1 MDKFVHASFVLGRS
15 ETPFI
20 FPFAV
25 SHNLCVF
32 MIFNSF
38 QFVWLFPIIFIGY
51 YLLSCL
57 LGKNL
62 PERQRKTSN
71 ALLLIVS
78 YGLYAQT
85 NAAYTLILLGVTFVT
100 YFFALLIERSEN
112 DRPKKLLIACGS
124 LLALLPL
131 LVFKYYNFIIT
142 SSNELLES
150 IHCAT
155 VLPGLNWA
163 VPIGISFFTFQ
174 AVGYLMDV
182 YYQRIKAERNWWDY
196 MLFVSFF
203 PQIMSGP
210 ISKAK
215 DLLPQIKSYRHFDET
230 MASQGL
236 KWFVW
241 GLFLKVMMAD
251 RLGMYVDKV
260 LDNYM
265 FNSGTSCLLA
275 TIYYSFQIYGDF
287 AGYSFMAL
295 GVGKLMGFN
304 LINNFQR
311 PYLSTSITDFWRRWH
326 ISLSTWLKDYVY
338 IPLGGSRCSKARNY
352 WNIFITFLVSGIWHG
367 ANWTFVFWGILHGV
381 FQIIEK
387 MFGWQKV
394 NTTNLPVRI
403 GRIFLTFTL
412 VTIAWIFFRQPTI
425 GDAFGV
431 IERIV
436 TDHGALFKP
445 SNKDV
450 VFSLLSIGI
459 VACVDLTR
467 EFMPK
472 QFYQFTQA
480 PTAIRWCV
488 YWALL
493 LLVLLSGV
501 FDSSQFIYVSF

>member
-1 MDKFVHASFVLGRS
+1 
-15 ETPFI
+15 
-20 FPFAV
+20 
-25 SHNLCVF
+25 

-38 QFVWLFPIIFIGY
+38 QFIWLFPLIFIGY
-51 YLLSCL
+51 YLLSYL
-57 LGKNL
+57 LSGKF
-62 PERQRKTSN
+62 PERQRKISN

-85 NAAYTLILLGVTFVT
+85 NMAYTLILLGVTLIT
-100 YFFALLIERSEN
+100 YLFALLIERCDTN
-112 DRPKKLLIACGS
+112 KRKKHLIACGAS
-124 LLALLPL
+124 LALLPL
-131 LVFKYYNFIIT
+131 LVFKYYNFIINT
-142 SSNELLES
+142 TQSFLES
-150 IHCAT
+150 IHSAP
-155 VLPGLNWA
+155 LHFSGLNWA
-163 VPIGISFFTFQ
+163 IPLGISFFTFQ

-182 YYQRIKAERNWWDY
+182 YYQRIKAEHNWWDY

-215 DLLPQIKSYRHFDET
+215 DLLPQIKTCRKFDAT
-230 MASQGL
+230 MATQGL

-275 TIYYSFQIYGDF
+275 VVYYSFQIYGDF
-287 AGYSFMAL
+287 AGYSFMAM

-338 IPLGGSRCSKARNY
+338 IPLGGSRCSKGRNY
-352 WNIFITFLVSGIWHG
+352 WNIFVTFLVSGIWHG
-367 ANWTFVFWGILHGV
+367 ANWTFIFWGILHGV
-381 FQIIEK
+381 FQVIEK
-387 MFGWQKV
+387 MLGWQKC
-394 NTTNLPVRI
+394 TTSSKLIRFSRI
-403 GRIFLTFTL
+403 LLTFVL
-412 VTIAWIFFRQPTI
+412 VSIAWIFFRQPTI

-431 IERIV
+431 IERIL
-436 TDHGALFKP
+436 TEHGALFKP

-459 VACVDLTR
+459 VVCADLMR
-467 EFMPK
+467 EFQTK
-472 QFYQFTQA
+472 KFYRLVQA
-480 PTAIRWCV
+480 PIIVRWCM
-488 YWALL
+488 YYALL
-493 LLVLLSGV
+493 LLILLCGV

>member
-1 MDKFVHASFVLGRS
+1 
-15 ETPFI
+15 
-20 FPFAV
+20 
-25 SHNLCVF
+25 
-32 MIFNSF
+32 
-38 QFVWLFPIIFIGY
+38 
-51 YLLSCL
+51 
-57 LGKNL
+57 
-62 PERQRKTSN
+62 
-71 ALLLIVS
+71 
-78 YGLYAQT
+78 
-85 NAAYTLILLGVTFVT
+85 
-100 YFFALLIERSEN
+100 
-112 DRPKKLLIACGS
+112 
-124 LLALLPL
+124 
-131 LVFKYYNFIIT
+131 
-142 SSNELLES
+142 
-150 IHCAT
+150 
-155 VLPGLNWA
+155 
-163 VPIGISFFTFQ
+163 
-174 AVGYLMDV
+174 
-182 YYQRIKAERNWWDY
+182 
-196 MLFVSFF
+196 
-203 PQIMSGP
+203 
-210 ISKAK
+210 
-215 DLLPQIKSYRHFDET
+215 
-230 MASQGL
+230 
-236 KWFVW
+236 
-241 GLFLKVMMAD
+241 
-251 RLGMYVDKV
+251 
-260 LDNYM
+260 
-265 FNSGTSCLLA
+265 
-275 TIYYSFQIYGDF
+275 
-287 AGYSFMAL
+287 
-295 GVGKLMGFN
+295 MGFN

-352 WNIFITFLVSGIWHG
+352 WNIFMTFLVSGIWHG

-394 NTTNLPVRI
+394 STTNLPVRI
-403 GRIFLTFTL
+403 GRIFLTFAF

-472 QFYQFTQA
+472 RFYQFTQA
-480 PTAIRWCV
+480 PTAIRGCV

>member
-1 MDKFVHASFVLGRS
+1 
-15 ETPFI
+15 
-20 FPFAV
+20 
-25 SHNLCVF
+25 

-38 QFVWLFPIIFIGY
+38 QFIWLFPLIFIGY
-51 YLLSCL
+51 YLLSYL
-57 LGKNL
+57 LSEKF
-62 PERQRKTSN
+62 PERQRKISN

-85 NAAYTLILLGVTFVT
+85 NMAYTLILLGVTLIT
-100 YFFALLIERSEN
+100 YQFALLIERS
-112 DRPKKLLIACGS
+112 DTDKRKKHLIACGAS
-124 LLALLPL
+124 LALLPL
-131 LVFKYYNFIIT
+131 LVFKYYNFIVNT
-142 SSNELLES
+142 TQSFLES
-150 IHCAT
+150 IHST
-155 VLPGLNWA
+155 PPILPGLNWA
-163 VPIGISFFTFQ
+163 IPLGISFFTFQ

-182 YYQRIKAERNWWDY
+182 YYQRIKAEHNWWDY

-215 DLLPQIKSYRHFDET
+215 DLLPQIKTCRKFDAT
-230 MASQGL
+230 MATQGL

-275 TIYYSFQIYGDF
+275 VVYYSFQIYGDF
-287 AGYSFMAL
+287 AGYSFMAM

-338 IPLGGSRCSKARNY
+338 IPLGGSRCSKGRNY
-352 WNIFITFLVSGIWHG
+352 WNIFVTFLVSGIWHG

-387 MFGWQKV
+387 MLGWQKC
-394 NTTNLPVRI
+394 TTSSKLIRFSRI
-403 GRIFLTFTL
+403 LLTFVL
-412 VTIAWIFFRQPTI
+412 VSIAWIFFRQPTI
-425 GDAFGV
+425 SDAFGV
-431 IERIV
+431 IERIL
-436 TDHGALFKP
+436 TEHGALFKP

-459 VACVDLTR
+459 VVCADLMR
-467 EFMPK
+467 EFQAK
-472 QFYQFTQA
+472 KFYRLVQA
-480 PTAIRWCV
+480 PIAIRWCM
-488 YWALL
+488 YYALL
-493 LLVLLSGV
+493 LLILLSGV

>member
-1 MDKFVHASFVLGRS
+1 
-15 ETPFI
+15 
-20 FPFAV
+20 
-25 SHNLCVF
+25 

-38 QFVWLFPIIFIGY
+38 QFIWLFPLIFIGY
-51 YLLSCL
+51 YLLSYL
-57 LGKNL
+57 LSGKF
-62 PERQRKTSN
+62 PERQRKISN

-78 YGLYAQT
+78 YALYAQT
-85 NAAYTLILLGVTFVT
+85 NMAYTLILLGVTLIT
-100 YFFALLIERSEN
+100 YLFALLIERS
-112 DRPKKLLIACGS
+112 DTDKRKKHLIVCGAF
-124 LLALLPL
+124 LALLPL
-131 LVFKYYNFIIT
+131 LVFKYYNFIINT
-142 SSNELLES
+142 TQSFLES
-150 IHCAT
+150 IHSAP
-155 VLPGLNWA
+155 LHFPGLNWA
-163 VPIGISFFTFQ
+163 IPLGISFFTFQ

-182 YYQRIKAERNWWDY
+182 YYQRIKAEHNWWDY

-215 DLLPQIKSYRHFDET
+215 DLLPQIKTCRKFDAT
-230 MASQGL
+230 MATQGL

-275 TIYYSFQIYGDF
+275 VVYYSFQIYGDF
-287 AGYSFMAL
+287 AGYSFMAM

-338 IPLGGSRCSKARNY
+338 IPLGGSRCSKGRNY
-352 WNIFITFLVSGIWHG
+352 WNIFVTFLVSGIWHG
-367 ANWTFVFWGILHGV
+367 ANWTFIFWGILHGL
-381 FQIIEK
+381 FQVIEK
-387 MFGWQKV
+387 MLGWQKC
-394 NTTNLPVRI
+394 TASSKLIRFSRI
-403 GRIFLTFTL
+403 LLTFVL
-412 VTIAWIFFRQPTI
+412 VCIAWIFFRQPTI

-431 IERIV
+431 IERIL
-436 TDHGALFKP
+436 TEHGALFKP

-459 VACVDLTR
+459 VVCADLMR
-467 EFMPK
+467 EFQTK
-472 QFYQFTQA
+472 KFYRLVQA
-480 PTAIRWCV
+480 PIIVRWCM
-488 YWALL
+488 YYALL
-493 LLVLLSGV
+493 LLILLSGV

>member
-1 MDKFVHASFVLGRS
+1 M
-15 ETPFI
+15 
-20 FPFAV
+20 
-25 SHNLCVF
+25 
-32 MIFNSF
+32 
-38 QFVWLFPIIFIGY
+38 
-51 YLLSCL
+51 
-57 LGKNL
+57 
-62 PERQRKTSN
+62 
-71 ALLLIVS
+71 LLIVS

-142 SSNELLES
+142 SSKELLES

-265 FNSGTSCLLA
+265 SNSGTSCLLA

-352 WNIFITFLVSGIWHG
+352 WNIFMTFLVSGIWHG

-387 MFGWQKV
+387 IFGWQKV
-394 NTTNLPVRI
+394 NTTNPLVRF

-472 QFYQFTQA
+472 RFYQFTQA

>member
-1 MDKFVHASFVLGRS
+1 
-15 ETPFI
+15 
-20 FPFAV
+20 
-25 SHNLCVF
+25 

-38 QFVWLFPIIFIGY
+38 QFIWLFPLIFIGY
-51 YLLSCL
+51 YLLSYL
-57 LGKNL
+57 LSGKF
-62 PERQRKTSN
+62 PERQRKISN
-71 ALLLIVS
+71 TLLLIVS

-85 NAAYTLILLGVTFVT
+85 NMAYTLILLGVTLIT
-100 YFFALLIERSEN
+100 YLFALLIERS
-112 DRPKKLLIACGS
+112 DTDKRKKHLIACGAS
-124 LLALLPL
+124 LALLPL
-131 LVFKYYNFIIT
+131 LVFKYYNFIINT
-142 SSNELLES
+142 TQSFLES
-150 IHCAT
+150 IHSAP
-155 VLPGLNWA
+155 LHFPGLNWA
-163 VPIGISFFTFQ
+163 IPLGISFFTFQ

-182 YYQRIKAERNWWDY
+182 YYQRIKAEHNWWDY

-215 DLLPQIKSYRHFDET
+215 DLLPQIKTCRKFDAT
-230 MASQGL
+230 MATQGL

-275 TIYYSFQIYGDF
+275 VVYYSFQIYGDF
-287 AGYSFMAL
+287 AGYSFMAM

-338 IPLGGSRCSKARNY
+338 IPLGGSRCSKGRNY
-352 WNIFITFLVSGIWHG
+352 WNIFVTFLVSGIWHG
-367 ANWTFVFWGILHGV
+367 ANWTFIFWGILHGM
-381 FQIIEK
+381 FQVIEK
-387 MFGWQKV
+387 MLGWQKC
-394 NTTNLPVRI
+394 TTSSKLIRFSRI
-403 GRIFLTFTL
+403 LITFVL
-412 VTIAWIFFRQPTI
+412 VSIAWVFFRQPTI
-425 GDAFGV
+425 SDAFGV
-431 IERIV
+431 IERIL
-436 TDHGALFKP
+436 TEHGALFKP

-459 VACVDLTR
+459 VVCADLIR
-467 EFMPK
+467 EFQTK
-472 QFYQFTQA
+472 KFYRLVQA
-480 PTAIRWCV
+480 PIIVRWCM
-488 YWALL
+488 YYALL
-493 LLVLLSGV
+493 LLILLSGV

>member
-1 MDKFVHASFVLGRS
+1 
-15 ETPFI
+15 
-20 FPFAV
+20 
-25 SHNLCVF
+25 

-51 YLLSCL
+51 YLLSSL

-100 YFFALLIERSEN
+100 YFFAMLIERSEN
-112 DRPKKLLIACGS
+112 DRPKKLLIVCGS

-215 DLLPQIKSYRHFDET
+215 DLLPQIKSYRRFDET
-230 MASQGL
+230 MATQGL

-275 TIYYSFQIYGDF
+275 AIYYSFQIYGDF

-311 PYLSTSITDFWRRWH
+311 PYLDF
-326 ISLSTWLKDYVY
+326 S
-338 IPLGGSRCSKARNY
+338 
-352 WNIFITFLVSGIWHG
+352 
-367 ANWTFVFWGILHGV
+367 
-381 FQIIEK
+381 
-387 MFGWQKV
+387 
-394 NTTNLPVRI
+394 
-403 GRIFLTFTL
+403 
-412 VTIAWIFFRQPTI
+412 
-425 GDAFGV
+425 
-431 IERIV
+431 
-436 TDHGALFKP
+436 
-445 SNKDV
+445 
-450 VFSLLSIGI
+450 
-459 VACVDLTR
+459 
-467 EFMPK
+467 
-472 QFYQFTQA
+472 
-480 PTAIRWCV
+480 
-488 YWALL
+488 
-493 LLVLLSGV
+493 
-501 FDSSQFIYVSF
+501 

>member
-1 MDKFVHASFVLGRS
+1 
-15 ETPFI
+15 
-20 FPFAV
+20 
-25 SHNLCVF
+25 

-51 YLLSCL
+51 YLLSSL

-100 YFFALLIERSEN
+100 YFFAMLIERSEN
-112 DRPKKLLIACGS
+112 DRPKKLLIVCGS

-215 DLLPQIKSYRHFDET
+215 DLLPQIKSYRRFDET
-230 MASQGL
+230 MATQGL

-275 TIYYSFQIYGDF
+275 AIYYSFQIYGDF

-338 IPLGGSRCSKARNY
+338 IPLGGSRCSKTRNY
-352 WNIFITFLVSGIWHG
+352 WNIFMTFLVSGIWHG

-387 MFGWQKV
+387 MFGWQKIS
-394 NTTNLPVRI
+394 TTNLPVRI

-412 VTIAWIFFRQPTI
+412 VNIAWIFFRQPSM

-436 TDHGALFKP
+436 TDHGVLFKP

-472 QFYQFTQA
+472 RFYQSTQA

>member
-1 MDKFVHASFVLGRS
+1 M
-15 ETPFI
+15 
-20 FPFAV
+20 FP
-25 SHNLCVF
+25 L
-32 MIFNSF
+32 
-38 QFVWLFPIIFIGY
+38 IFIGY
-51 YLLSCL
+51 YLLSYL
-57 LGKNL
+57 LSEKF
-62 PERQRKTSN
+62 PERQRKISN

-85 NAAYTLILLGVTFVT
+85 NMAYTLILLGVTLIT
-100 YFFALLIERSEN
+100 YQFALLIERS
-112 DRPKKLLIACGS
+112 DTDKRKKHLIACGAS
-124 LLALLPL
+124 LALLPL
-131 LVFKYYNFIIT
+131 LVFKYYNFIVNT
-142 SSNELLES
+142 TQSFLES
-150 IHCAT
+150 IHST
-155 VLPGLNWA
+155 PPILPGLNWA
-163 VPIGISFFTFQ
+163 IPLGISFFTFQ

-182 YYQRIKAERNWWDY
+182 YYQRIKAEHNWWDY

-215 DLLPQIKSYRHFDET
+215 DLLPQIKTCRKFDAT
-230 MASQGL
+230 MATQGL

-275 TIYYSFQIYGDF
+275 VVYYSFQIYGDF
-287 AGYSFMAL
+287 AGYSFMAM

-338 IPLGGSRCSKARNY
+338 IPLGGSRCSKGRNY
-352 WNIFITFLVSGIWHG
+352 WNIFVTFLVSGIWHG

-387 MFGWQKV
+387 MLGWQKC
-394 NTTNLPVRI
+394 TTSSKLIRFSRI
-403 GRIFLTFTL
+403 LLTFVL
-412 VTIAWIFFRQPTI
+412 VSIAWIFFRQPTI
-425 GDAFGV
+425 SDAFGV
-431 IERIV
+431 IERIL
-436 TDHGALFKP
+436 TEHGALFKP

-459 VACVDLTR
+459 VVCADLMR
-467 EFMPK
+467 EFQAK
-472 QFYQFTQA
+472 KFYRLVQA
-480 PTAIRWCV
+480 PIAIRWCM
-488 YWALL
+488 YYALL
-493 LLVLLSGV
+493 LLILLSGV

>member
-1 MDKFVHASFVLGRS
+1 
-15 ETPFI
+15 
-20 FPFAV
+20 
-25 SHNLCVF
+25 

-38 QFVWLFPIIFIGY
+38 QFVWLFPLIFIGY
-51 YLLSCL
+51 YLLSYL
-57 LGKNL
+57 LSGKF
-62 PERQRKTSN
+62 PERQRKISN

-78 YGLYAQT
+78 YALYAQT
-85 NAAYTLILLGVTFVT
+85 NMAYTLILLGVTLIT
-100 YFFALLIERSEN
+100 YLFALLIERS
-112 DRPKKLLIACGS
+112 DTDKRKKHLIVCGAF
-124 LLALLPL
+124 LALLPL
-131 LVFKYYNFIIT
+131 LVFKYYNFIINT
-142 SSNELLES
+142 TQSFLES
-150 IHCAT
+150 IHSAP
-155 VLPGLNWA
+155 LHFPGLNWA
-163 VPIGISFFTFQ
+163 IPLGISFFTFQ

-182 YYQRIKAERNWWDY
+182 YYQRIKAEHNLWDY

-215 DLLPQIKSYRHFDET
+215 DLLPQIKTCRKFDAT
-230 MASQGL
+230 MATQGL

-275 TIYYSFQIYGDF
+275 VVYYSFQIYGDF
-287 AGYSFMAL
+287 AGYSFMAM

-338 IPLGGSRCSKARNY
+338 IPLGGSRCSKGRNY
-352 WNIFITFLVSGIWHG
+352 WNIFVTFLVSGIWHG
-367 ANWTFVFWGILHGV
+367 ANWTFIFWGILHGV
-381 FQIIEK
+381 FQVIEK
-387 MFGWQKV
+387 MLGWQKC
-394 NTTNLPVRI
+394 TTSSKLIRFSRI
-403 GRIFLTFTL
+403 LLTFVL
-412 VTIAWIFFRQPTI
+412 VSIAWIFFRQPTI
-425 GDAFGV
+425 GDAFGG
-431 IERIV
+431 IERIL
-436 TDHGALFKP
+436 TEHGALFKP

-459 VACVDLTR
+459 VVCTDLIR
-467 EFMPK
+467 EFQTK
-472 QFYQFTQA
+472 KFYRLVQA
-480 PTAIRWCV
+480 PIIVRWCM
-488 YWALL
+488 YYALL
-493 LLVLLSGV
+493 LLILLSGV

>member
-1 MDKFVHASFVLGRS
+1 
-15 ETPFI
+15 
-20 FPFAV
+20 
-25 SHNLCVF
+25 

-38 QFVWLFPIIFIGY
+38 QFVWLYPIIFIGY

-100 YFFALLIERSEN
+100 YFFALLIERNEN

-150 IHCAT
+150 IHCTT

-230 MASQGL
+230 MAAQGL
-236 KWFVW
+236 KWFIW

-265 FNSGTSCLLA
+265 LNSGTSCLLA

-352 WNIFITFLVSGIWHG
+352 WNIFMTFLVSGIWHG

-394 NTTNLPVRI
+394 STTNLPVRI
-403 GRIFLTFTL
+403 GRIFLTFAF

-472 QFYQFTQA
+472 RFYQFTQA
-480 PTAIRWCV
+480 PTAIRWRV

-493 LLVLLSGV
+493 LLVLSSGV

>member
-1 MDKFVHASFVLGRS
+1 
-15 ETPFI
+15 
-20 FPFAV
+20 
-25 SHNLCVF
+25 

-38 QFVWLFPIIFIGY
+38 QFIWLFPLIFIGY
-51 YLLSCL
+51 YLLSYL
-57 LGKNL
+57 LSGKF
-62 PERQRKTSN
+62 PERQRKISN

-85 NAAYTLILLGVTFVT
+85 NMAYTLILLGVTLIT
-100 YFFALLIERSEN
+100 YLFALLIERS
-112 DRPKKLLIACGS
+112 DTDKRKKHLIVCGAF
-124 LLALLPL
+124 LALLPL
-131 LVFKYYNFIIT
+131 LVFKYYNFIINT
-142 SSNELLES
+142 TQSFLES
-150 IHCAT
+150 IHSAP
-155 VLPGLNWA
+155 LHFPGLNWA
-163 VPIGISFFTFQ
+163 IPLGISFFTFQ

-182 YYQRIKAERNWWDY
+182 YYQRIKAEHNWWDY

-215 DLLPQIKSYRHFDET
+215 DLLPQIKTCRKFDAT
-230 MASQGL
+230 MATQGL

-275 TIYYSFQIYGDF
+275 VVYYSFQIYGDF
-287 AGYSFMAL
+287 AGYSFMAM

-338 IPLGGSRCSKARNY
+338 IPLGGSRCSKGRNY
-352 WNIFITFLVSGIWHG
+352 WNIFVTFLVSGIWHG
-367 ANWTFVFWGILHGV
+367 ANWTFIFWGILHGV
-381 FQIIEK
+381 FQVIEK
-387 MFGWQKV
+387 MLGWQKC
-394 NTTNLPVRI
+394 TTSSKLIRFSRI
-403 GRIFLTFTL
+403 LLTFVL
-412 VTIAWIFFRQPTI
+412 VSIAWIFFRQPTI
-425 GDAFGV
+425 SDAFGV
-431 IERIV
+431 IERIL
-436 TDHGALFKP
+436 TEHGALFKP

-459 VACVDLTR
+459 VVCADLMR
-467 EFMPK
+467 EFQTK
-472 QFYQFTQA
+472 NFYRLVQA
-480 PTAIRWCV
+480 PIAIRWCM
-488 YWALL
+488 YYALL
-493 LLVLLSGV
+493 LLILLSGV

>member
-1 MDKFVHASFVLGRS
+1 
-15 ETPFI
+15 
-20 FPFAV
+20 
-25 SHNLCVF
+25 

-38 QFVWLFPIIFIGY
+38 QFIWLFPLIFIGY
-51 YLLSCL
+51 YLLSYL
-57 LGKNL
+57 LSEKF
-62 PERQRKTSN
+62 PERQRKISN

-85 NAAYTLILLGVTFVT
+85 NMAYTLILLGVTLIT
-100 YFFALLIERSEN
+100 YQFALLIERS
-112 DRPKKLLIACGS
+112 DTDKRKKHLIACGAS
-124 LLALLPL
+124 LALLPL
-131 LVFKYYNFIIT
+131 LVFKYYNFIVNAT
-142 SSNELLES
+142 QSFLES
-150 IHCAT
+150 IHST
-155 VLPGLNWA
+155 PPILPGLNWA
-163 VPIGISFFTFQ
+163 IPLGISFFTFQ

-182 YYQRIKAERNWWDY
+182 YYQRIKAEHNWWDY

-215 DLLPQIKSYRHFDET
+215 DLLPQIKTCRKFDAT
-230 MASQGL
+230 MATQGL

-275 TIYYSFQIYGDF
+275 VVYYSFLIYGDF
-287 AGYSFMAL
+287 AGYSFMAM

-338 IPLGGSRCSKARNY
+338 IPLGGSRCSKGRNY
-352 WNIFITFLVSGIWHG
+352 WNIFVTFLVSGIWHG

-387 MFGWQKV
+387 MLGWQKC
-394 NTTNLPVRI
+394 TTSSKLIRFSRI
-403 GRIFLTFTL
+403 LLTFVL
-412 VTIAWIFFRQPTI
+412 VSIAWIFFRQPTI
-425 GDAFGV
+425 SDAFGV
-431 IERIV
+431 IERIL
-436 TDHGALFKP
+436 TEHGALFKP

-459 VACVDLTR
+459 VVCADLMR
-467 EFMPK
+467 EFQAK
-472 QFYQFTQA
+472 KFYRLVQA
-480 PTAIRWCV
+480 PIAIRWCM
-488 YWALL
+488 YYALL
-493 LLVLLSGV
+493 LLILLSGV

>member
-142 SSNELLES
+142 SSKELLES

-265 FNSGTSCLLA
+265 SNSGTSCLLA

-472 QFYQFTQA
+472 RFYQFTQA

>member
-1 MDKFVHASFVLGRS
+1 
-15 ETPFI
+15 
-20 FPFAV
+20 
-25 SHNLCVF
+25 

-38 QFVWLFPIIFIGY
+38 QFVWLYPIIFIGY

-100 YFFALLIERSEN
+100 YFFALLIERNEN

-155 VLPGLNWA
+155 VLPRLNWA

-174 AVGYLMDV
+174 AVVYLMDV

-230 MASQGL
+230 MAAQGL
-236 KWFVW
+236 KWFIW

-265 FNSGTSCLLA
+265 LNSGTSCLLA

-352 WNIFITFLVSGIWHG
+352 WNIFMTFLVSGIWHG

-394 NTTNLPVRI
+394 STTNLPVRI
-403 GRIFLTFTL
+403 GRIFLTFAF

-472 QFYQFTQA
+472 RFYQFTQA

>member
-1 MDKFVHASFVLGRS
+1 
-15 ETPFI
+15 
-20 FPFAV
+20 
-25 SHNLCVF
+25 

-38 QFVWLFPIIFIGY
+38 QFVWLYPIIFIGY

-100 YFFALLIERSEN
+100 YFFALLIERNEN

-150 IHCAT
+150 IHCTT

-230 MASQGL
+230 MAAQGL
-236 KWFVW
+236 KWFIW

-265 FNSGTSCLLA
+265 LNSGTSCLLA

-311 PYLSTSITDFWRRWH
+311 PYHSTSITDFWRRWH

-352 WNIFITFLVSGIWHG
+352 WNIFMTFLVSGIWHG

-394 NTTNLPVRI
+394 STTNLPVRI
-403 GRIFLTFTL
+403 GRIFLTFAF

-472 QFYQFTQA
+472 RFYQFTQA

>member
-1 MDKFVHASFVLGRS
+1 
-15 ETPFI
+15 
-20 FPFAV
+20 
-25 SHNLCVF
+25 

-38 QFVWLFPIIFIGY
+38 QFVWLYPIIFIGY

-100 YFFALLIERSEN
+100 YFFALLIERNEN

-150 IHCAT
+150 IHCTT

-230 MASQGL
+230 MAAQGL
-236 KWFVW
+236 KWFIW

-265 FNSGTSCLLA
+265 LNSGTSCLLA

-338 IPLGGSRCSKARNY
+338 IPLGGSRCSKTRNY
-352 WNIFITFLVSGIWHG
+352 WNIFMTFLVSGIWHG

-394 NTTNLPVRI
+394 STTNLPVRI
-403 GRIFLTFTL
+403 GRIFLTFAF

>member
-1 MDKFVHASFVLGRS
+1 
-15 ETPFI
+15 
-20 FPFAV
+20 
-25 SHNLCVF
+25 

-38 QFVWLFPIIFIGY
+38 QFIWLFPLIFIGY
-51 YLLSCL
+51 YLLSYL
-57 LGKNL
+57 LSEKF
-62 PERQRKTSN
+62 PERQRKISN

-85 NAAYTLILLGVTFVT
+85 NMAYTLILLGVTLIT
-100 YFFALLIERSEN
+100 YLFALLIERCDTN
-112 DRPKKLLIACGS
+112 KRKKHLIVCGAF
-124 LLALLPL
+124 LALLPL
-131 LVFKYYNFIIT
+131 LVFKYYNFIINT
-142 SSNELLES
+142 TQSFLES
-150 IHCAT
+150 IHSA
-155 VLPGLNWA
+155 PPHFSGLNLA
-163 VPIGISFFTFQ
+163 IPLGISFFTFQ

-182 YYQRIKAERNWWDY
+182 YYQRIKAEHNWWDY

-215 DLLPQIKSYRHFDET
+215 DLLPQIKTCRKFDAT
-230 MASQGL
+230 MATQGL

-275 TIYYSFQIYGDF
+275 VVYYSFQIYGDF
-287 AGYSFMAL
+287 AGYSFMAM

-338 IPLGGSRCSKARNY
+338 IPLGGSRCSKGRNY
-352 WNIFITFLVSGIWHG
+352 WNIFVTFLVSGIWHG

-387 MFGWQKV
+387 MLGWQKC
-394 NTTNLPVRI
+394 TTSSKLIRFSRI
-403 GRIFLTFTL
+403 LLTFIL
-412 VTIAWIFFRQPTI
+412 VSIAWIFFRQPTI
-425 GDAFGV
+425 SDAFGV
-431 IERIV
+431 IERIL
-436 TDHGALFKP
+436 TEHGALFKP

-459 VACVDLTR
+459 VVCADLMR
-467 EFMPK
+467 EFQTK
-472 QFYQFTQA
+472 NFYRLVQA
-480 PTAIRWCV
+480 PIAIRWCM
-488 YWALL
+488 YYALL
-493 LLVLLSGV
+493 LLILLSGV

>member
-1 MDKFVHASFVLGRS
+1 
-15 ETPFI
+15 
-20 FPFAV
+20 
-25 SHNLCVF
+25 

-38 QFVWLFPIIFIGY
+38 QFIWLFPLIFIGY
-51 YLLSCL
+51 YLLSYL
-57 LGKNL
+57 LSEKF
-62 PERQRKTSN
+62 PERQRKISN

-85 NAAYTLILLGVTFVT
+85 NMAYTLILLGVTLIT
-100 YFFALLIERSEN
+100 YQFALLIERS
-112 DRPKKLLIACGS
+112 DTDKRKKHLIACGAS
-124 LLALLPL
+124 LALLPL
-131 LVFKYYNFIIT
+131 LVFKYYNFIVNT
-142 SSNELLES
+142 TQSFLES
-150 IHCAT
+150 IHST
-155 VLPGLNWA
+155 PPILPGLNWA
-163 VPIGISFFTFQ
+163 IPLGISFFTFQ

-182 YYQRIKAERNWWDY
+182 YYQRIKAEHNWWDY

-215 DLLPQIKSYRHFDET
+215 DLLPQIKTCRKFDAT
-230 MASQGL
+230 MATQGL

-275 TIYYSFQIYGDF
+275 VVYYSFQIYGDF
-287 AGYSFMAL
+287 AGYSFMAM

-338 IPLGGSRCSKARNY
+338 IPLGGSRCSKGRNY
-352 WNIFITFLVSGIWHG
+352 WNIFVTFLVSGIWHG

-387 MFGWQKV
+387 MLGWQKC
-394 NTTNLPVRI
+394 TTSSKLIRFSRI
-403 GRIFLTFTL
+403 LLTFVL
-412 VTIAWIFFRQPTI
+412 VSIAWIFFRQSTI
-425 GDAFGV
+425 SDAFGV
-431 IERIV
+431 IERIL
-436 TDHGALFKP
+436 TEHGALFKP

-459 VACVDLTR
+459 VVCADLMR
-467 EFMPK
+467 EFQAK
-472 QFYQFTQA
+472 KFYRLVQA
-480 PTAIRWCV
+480 PIAIRWCM
-488 YWALL
+488 YYALL
-493 LLVLLSGV
+493 LLILLSGV

>member
-1 MDKFVHASFVLGRS
+1 
-15 ETPFI
+15 
-20 FPFAV
+20 
-25 SHNLCVF
+25 

-38 QFVWLFPIIFIGY
+38 QFIWLFPLIFIGY
-51 YLLSCL
+51 YLLSYL
-57 LGKNL
+57 LSGKF
-62 PERQRKTSN
+62 PERQRKISN

-85 NAAYTLILLGVTFVT
+85 NMAYTLILLGVTLIT
-100 YFFALLIERSEN
+100 YLFALLIERSDAN
-112 DRPKKLLIACGS
+112 KRKKHLIACGAS
-124 LLALLPL
+124 LALLPL
-131 LVFKYYNFIIT
+131 LVFKYYNFIINT
-142 SSNELLES
+142 TQSFLES
-150 IHCAT
+150 IHSAP
-155 VLPGLNWA
+155 LHFPGLNWA
-163 VPIGISFFTFQ
+163 IPLGISFFTFQ

-182 YYQRIKAERNWWDY
+182 YYQRIKAEHNWWDY

-215 DLLPQIKSYRHFDET
+215 DLLPQIKTCRKFDAT
-230 MASQGL
+230 MATQGL

-275 TIYYSFQIYGDF
+275 VVYYSFQIYGDF
-287 AGYSFMAL
+287 AGYSFMAM

-338 IPLGGSRCSKARNY
+338 IPLGGSRCSKGRNY
-352 WNIFITFLVSGIWHG
+352 WNIFVTFLVSGIWHG
-367 ANWTFVFWGILHGV
+367 ANWTFIFWGILHGL
-381 FQIIEK
+381 FQVIEK
-387 MFGWQKV
+387 MLGWQKC
-394 NTTNLPVRI
+394 TTSSKLIRFSRI
-403 GRIFLTFTL
+403 LLTFVL
-412 VTIAWIFFRQPTI
+412 VSIAWIFFRQPTI

-431 IERIV
+431 IERIL
-436 TDHGALFKP
+436 TEHGALFKP
-445 SNKDV
+445 SNKDI

-459 VACVDLTR
+459 VVCADLMR
-467 EFMPK
+467 EFQTK
-472 QFYQFTQA
+472 KFYRLVQA
-480 PTAIRWCV
+480 PIIVRWCM
-488 YWALL
+488 YYALL
-493 LLVLLSGV
+493 LLILLSGV

>member
-1 MDKFVHASFVLGRS
+1 
-15 ETPFI
+15 
-20 FPFAV
+20 
-25 SHNLCVF
+25 

-38 QFVWLFPIIFIGY
+38 QFIWLFPLIFIGY
-51 YLLSCL
+51 YLLSYL
-57 LGKNL
+57 FSGKF
-62 PERQRKTSN
+62 PERQRKISN
-71 ALLLIVS
+71 VLLLIIS

-85 NAAYTLILLGVTFVT
+85 NMAYTLILLGVTLVT
-100 YFFALLIERSEN
+100 YLFALLIERCDTN
-112 DRPKKLLIACGS
+112 KRKKHLIACGGA
-124 LLALLPL
+124 LALIPL
-131 LVFKYYNFIIT
+131 LVFKYYNFIIST
-142 SSNELLES
+142 TQSFLES
-150 IHCAT
+150 LHCAPPH
-155 VLPGLNWA
+155 LPGLNWA
-163 VPIGISFFTFQ
+163 IPLGISFFTFQ

-215 DLLPQIKSYRHFDET
+215 DLLPQIKTCRKFDAA
-230 MASQGL
+230 MATQGL

-275 TIYYSFQIYGDF
+275 VVYYSFQIYGDF
-287 AGYSFMAL
+287 AGYSFMAM

-338 IPLGGSRCSKARNY
+338 IPLGGSRCSKGRNY
-352 WNIFITFLVSGIWHG
+352 WNIFVTFLVSGIWHG

-387 MFGWQKV
+387 MLGWQKC
-394 NTTNLPVRI
+394 TTSSKLIRFSRI
-403 GRIFLTFTL
+403 LLTFVL
-412 VTIAWIFFRQPTI
+412 VSIAWIFFRQPTI
-425 GDAFGV
+425 SDAFGV
-431 IERIV
+431 IERIL
-436 TDHGALFKP
+436 TEHGALFKP

-459 VACVDLTR
+459 VVCADLIR
-467 EFMPK
+467 EFQIK
-472 QFYQFTQA
+472 KFYRLVQA
-480 PTAIRWCV
+480 PIAIRWCM
-488 YWALL
+488 YYALL
-493 LLVLLSGV
+493 LLILLSGV